1 MTISTAIR
9 TVLAQHPAASNEQV
23 AQAVRQMVPGAS
35 TSAASVA
42 SIKSRMR
49 ATSNV
54 VPLALHGLMATPSA
68 AAQIAVA
75 ATEETDE
82 EVDARIATRYA
93 TFERMADR
101 VAKGTCRSLIVS
113 GAPGLGKSFTI
124 LQALAEADT
133 DHEVIRGSISAV
145 GLYIALWNDREP
157 GQVLVLDDCD
167 AVFQDDTVLNLLKAV
182 LETGKRRRVSWMKQA
197 AWLAELGI
205 EDSFDFEGGVVFLS
219 NIPFAKRI
227 ASGSPIGK
235 HLEALIDRSLY
246 LSLGV
251 QTEREIVARI
261 RQVAPALLADAGLSD
276 DETSEVLDFIAEN
289 AGRFHTLSL
298 RLVSQVAELM
308 QADPLNWRDDVRSF
322 KMKA

>member
-1 MTISTAIR
+1 MTVSTAIR
-9 TVLAQHPAASNEQV
+9 TVLAQHPQASNEQV
-23 AQAVRQMVPGAS
+23 ALAVRQMVPGAS

-42 SIKSRMR
+42 SIKSRMK

-54 VPLALHGLMATPSA
+54 VPLALHGLMVTTPTDA
-68 AAQIAVA
+68 EPAV
-75 ATEETDE
+75 EETDE

-93 TFERMADR
+93 TFERMAAR
-101 VAKGTCRSLIVS
+101 VAMGTCRSLIVS

-133 DHEVIRGSISAV
+133 EHEVIRGSISAV
-145 GLYIALWNDREP
+145 GLYIALWNNREA
-157 GQVLVLDDCD
+157 GRVLVLDDCD
-167 AVFQDDTVLNLLKAV
+167 AVFQDDVALNLLKAV
-182 LETGKRRRVSWMKQA
+182 LETGKRRRVSWKKQA

-205 EDSFDFEGGVVFLS
+205 EDQFDFQGGVVFLS

-227 ASGSPIGK
+227 ATGSPIGK

-251 QTEREIVARI
+251 QSEREIVARI
-261 RQVAPALLADAGLSD
+261 RQVAPALLADAGLTD
-276 DETSEVLDFIAEN
+276 DETAEVLDFIAEN

-308 QADPLNWRDDVRSF
+308 QADPSNWRDDVRSF
-322 KMKA
+322 KMRA

>member
-1 MTISTAIR
+1 MTVSTAIR
-9 TVLAQHPAASNEQV
+9 TVLAQHPQASNEQV
-23 AQAVRQMVPGAS
+23 AQAVRQMVPGAT

-42 SIKSRMR
+42 SIKSRMK

-54 VPLALHGLMATPSA
+54 VPLHLGGLMVTTPTTVEP
-68 AAQIAVA
+68 VA
-75 ATEETDE
+75 EETDE
-82 EVDARIATRYA
+82 KVDARIATRYA
-93 TFERMADR
+93 TFQRMAER

-113 GAPGLGKSFTI
+113 GAPGLGKSFTV

-145 GLYIALWNDREP
+145 GLYIALWNNREP

-167 AVFQDDTVLNLLKAV
+167 AVFQDDTALNLLKAV
-182 LETGKRRRVSWMKQA
+182 LETGKRRRVSWKKQA

-205 EDSFDFEGGVVFLS
+205 EDQFDFQGGVVFLS

-251 QTEREIVARI
+251 QSEREIVARI
-261 RQVAPALLADAGLSD
+261 RQVAPALLADAGLSA
-276 DETSEVLDFIAEN
+276 DETSEVLGFIAEH
-289 AGRFHTLSL
+289 ASQFHTLSL

-322 KMKA
+322 KMKG

>member
-1 MTISTAIR
+1 MTVSTAIR
-9 TVLAQHPAASNEQV
+9 TVLAQHPQASNEQV

-54 VPLALHGLMATPSA
+54 VPLALAGLMVTTPTDA
-68 AAQIAVA
+68 EPVV
-75 ATEETDE
+75 EETDE

-93 TFERMADR
+93 TFERMAAR

-113 GAPGLGKSFTI
+113 GAPGLGKSFTV

-145 GLYIALWNDREP
+145 GLYVALWNNRET

-167 AVFQDDTVLNLLKAV
+167 AVFQDDTALNLLKAV
-182 LETGKRRRVSWMKQA
+182 LETGKRRRVSWKKQA

-205 EDSFDFEGGVVFLS
+205 EDQFDFQGGVVFLS

-251 QTEREIVARI
+251 QGEREIVARI
-261 RQVAPALLADAGLSD
+261 RQVAPALLADAGLTD
-276 DETSEVLDFIAEN
+276 DETSEVLGFIAEN

-308 QADPLNWRDDVRSF
+308 QADPSNWRDDVRSF
-322 KMKA
+322 KMRG

>member
-1 MTISTAIR
+1 MTVSTAIR

-54 VPLALHGLMATPSA
+54 VPLALAGMMVTTPSDLA
-68 AAQIAVA
+68 PVV
-75 ATEETDE
+75 EETDE

-93 TFERMADR
+93 TFERMAQR
-101 VAKGTCRSLIVS
+101 VAKATCRSLIVS

-145 GLYIALWNDREP
+145 GLYVALWNNRET

-167 AVFQDDTVLNLLKAV
+167 AVFQDDTALNLLKAV
-182 LETGKRRRVSWMKQA
+182 LETGKRRRVSWKKQA

-205 EDSFDFEGGVVFLS
+205 EDQFDFQGGVVFLS

-251 QTEREIVARI
+251 QSEREIVARI
-261 RQVAPALLADAGLSD
+261 RQVAPALLGDAGLTD

-289 AGRFHTLSL
+289 AGRFHALSL

-308 QADPLNWRDDVRSF
+308 QADPSNWQDDVRSF

>member
-1 MTISTAIR
+1 MTVSTAIR
-9 TVLAQHPAASNEQV
+9 TVLAQHPQASNEQV

-54 VPLALHGLMATPSA
+54 VPLALAGLMVTTPTDA
-68 AAQIAVA
+68 EPVV
-75 ATEETDE
+75 EETDE

-93 TFERMADR
+93 TFERMAAR

-113 GAPGLGKSFTI
+113 GAPGLGKSFTV

-145 GLYIALWNDREP
+145 GLYVALWNNRET

-167 AVFQDDTVLNLLKAV
+167 AVFQDDTALNLLKAV
-182 LETGKRRRVSWMKQA
+182 LETGKRRRVSWKKQA

-205 EDSFDFEGGVVFLS
+205 EDQFDFQGGVVFLS

-251 QTEREIVARI
+251 QGEREIVARI
-261 RQVAPALLADAGLSD
+261 RQVAPALLADAGLTD
-276 DETSEVLDFIAEN
+276 DETSEVLGFIAEN

-298 RLVSQVAELM
+298 RLVSQAAELM
-308 QADPLNWRDDVRSF
+308 QADPSNWRDDVRSF
-322 KMKA
+322 KMRG

>member
-1 MTISTAIR
+1 MTVSTAIR
-9 TVLAQHPAASNEQV
+9 TVLAQHPQASNEQV

-54 VPLALHGLMATPSA
+54 VPLALAGLMVTTPTDA
-68 AAQIAVA
+68 EPVV
-75 ATEETDE
+75 EETDE

-93 TFERMADR
+93 TFERMAAR

-113 GAPGLGKSFTI
+113 GAPGLGKSFTV

-145 GLYIALWNDREP
+145 GLYIALWNNREA

-167 AVFQDDTVLNLLKAV
+167 AVFQDDTALNLLKAV
-182 LETGKRRRVSWMKQA
+182 LETGKRRRVSWKKQA

-205 EDSFDFEGGVVFLS
+205 EDQFDFQGGVVFLS

-251 QTEREIVARI
+251 QGEREIVARI
-261 RQVAPALLADAGLSD
+261 RQVAPALLADAGLTD
-276 DETSEVLDFIAEN
+276 DETSEVLGFIAEN

-308 QADPLNWRDDVRSF
+308 QADPSNWRDDVRSF
-322 KMKA
+322 KMRG